1 MRRVSMYASLIH
13 ILYKKICYTIS
24 MQSSTRNSNTIT
36 ISHHI
41 AYVCFDPSK
50 KTIPSFAGIA
60 ANFRTDEWIQYHR
73 NSQEKKEK
81 EKKHVFSLNVH
92 MCFTRKISYDIHTF
106 HVYCR
111 NIFLPLYSMFVEYF
125 RN

>member
-1 MRRVSMYASLIH
+1 
-13 ILYKKICYTIS
+13 

-50 KTIPSFAGIA
+50 KTIPSFAEIA

-73 NSQEKKEK
+73 NSQKKEK
-81 EKKHVFSLNVH
+81 EKKHVFSPNVH
-92 MCFTRKISYDIHTF
+92 TCVLQEKFHTIHT
-106 HVYCR
+106 HISR
-111 NIFLPLYSMFVEYF
+111 ILSKNIFLPLYRMFTENFKRIYG
-125 RN
+125 